1 LRRAARGHR
10 GQGRRRADGDRHR
23 DARRPYQYRGPGAP
37 GLHRSGDLPPLTRT
51 YRTRR
56 RARLDLEGVGTTEGD
71 GTTETE
77 ARGQGRNGIKGVAVG
92 RTGVTVTVGAAGVT
106 VGVTVAVTVGEGS
119 GDGVGA
125 GSTGSRKP
133 LSGGV
138 GGGGATNV
146 EAGTPARAARMYA
159 DHIPAG
165 RLPPVT

>member
-1 LRRAARGHR
+1 TGRCRRGQGQTHRSHAPELRHRCRVRSPFLRRAARGHR

-77 ARGQGRNGIKGVAVG
+77 ARGQGSNGIKGVAVG

-106 VGVTVAVTVGEGS
+106 VGGTVAVT
-119 GDGVGA
+119 
-125 GSTGSRKP
+125 
-133 LSGGV
+133 
-138 GGGGATNV
+138 
-146 EAGTPARAARMYA
+146 
-159 DHIPAG
+159 
-165 RLPPVT
+165 